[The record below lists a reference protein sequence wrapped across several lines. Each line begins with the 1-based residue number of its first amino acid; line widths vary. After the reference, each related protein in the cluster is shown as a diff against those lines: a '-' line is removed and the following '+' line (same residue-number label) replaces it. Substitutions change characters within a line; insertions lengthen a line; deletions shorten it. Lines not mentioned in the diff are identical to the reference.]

1 MARRAEPGYRRRRHA
16 GVLVAFALLA
26 AAVAAL
32 WPGLLPGGLRTVPT
46 GLAAVVV
53 AGLGAALPWRGAR
66 RAFLGFVAAA
76 PVGLCAAGVAGGGT
90 VGWATGAAI
99 WFGLGLVGWQL
110 LAGRMF
116 AGARPGSAPVLK
128 ARAVSRLTAR
138 ELWDGLVPAAGRNTA
153 SAEAVA
159 RRAEPGPARPG
170 ELLLTLD
177 RADGRALPV
186 RLVVIEAEAPYHL
199 RAAVLS
205 RVKDAL
211 VARADKA
218 VSGPGGLL
226 GFVEMSVVD
235 LGDRRLVLVRGEPP
249 GLSFAEAT
257 EAWLDDRLGR
267 ELDRRVAGVEA
278 RAAGRTG
285 PAG

>member
-1 MARRAEPGYRRRRHA
+1 
-16 GVLVAFALLA
+16 
-26 AAVAAL
+26 
-32 WPGLLPGGLRTVPT
+32 
-46 GLAAVVV
+46 
-53 AGLGAALPWRGAR
+53 
-66 RAFLGFVAAA
+66 
-76 PVGLCAAGVAGGGT
+76 
-90 VGWATGAAI
+90 
-99 WFGLGLVGWQL
+99 
-110 LAGRMF
+110 
-116 AGARPGSAPVLK
+116 